1 MSIST
6 IAYGNLYYSMVLRKC
21 QGVQRVQYRP
31 MAALNTNLGV
41 NFPRGFRSAGVYC
54 GIKKPGL
61 LDLAL
66 IVSETEASVAGMF
79 TTNRACAAPVLWSRQ
94 VVAGGR
100 ARAIV
105 ANSGNANCL
114 TGEQG
119 MRDAQRMAEL
129 VAKRLECPPTQ
140 VVVASTGVIGVPLPM
155 PAVESGIA
163 QAFERLTDGDDRTTA
178 DAILTTDNASKR
190 ASLEIDTPA
199 GKVRIGAIAKG
210 AGMIAPKMATML
222 AFITT
227 DAAIDPADLQACLA
241 RVVDKTF
248 NCITVDG
255 DTSTNDMVI
264 ALANGVSG
272 VQLTGDALQP
282 FEQGLYQVCEYLA
295 KRIVK
300 DGEGASRI
308 FEVRVSGAADADAA
322 RRIARTIAESQL
334 VKTAVHGG
342 DPNWGRIIAA
352 AGRAGVP
359 IDVSRARLHLQNT
372 LVFENGRPTEYDERA
387 LVDAMQTDEVTIALT
402 LSDGDGEAHFWSS
415 DLTAEYVQINAHY
428 RT

>member
-1 MSIST
+1 MSR
-6 IAYGNLYYSMVLRKC
+6 AEG
-21 QGVQRVQYRP
+21 VQYRP

-66 IVSETEASVAGMF
+66 IVSETESSVAGMF
-79 TTNRACAAPVLWSRQ
+79 TTNRACAAPVQWSQ
-94 VVAGGR
+94 QAVAGGK

-114 TGEQG
+114 TGAQG
-119 MRDAQRMAEL
+119 IRDAQRMAEL
-129 VAKRLECPPTQ
+129 VAKRLECLPTQ

-178 DAILTTDNASKR
+178 DAILTTDSASKR
-190 ASLEIDTPA
+190 ASLEVSTPA
-199 GKVRIGAIAKG
+199 GAVRIGAIAKG
-210 AGMIAPKMATML
+210 AGMIAPNMATML

-241 RVVDKTF
+241 RVVNATF

-255 DTSTNDMVI
+255 DASTNDMVV
-264 ALANGVSG
+264 ALANGASG
-272 VQLTGDALQP
+272 VQLVGDALQP

-322 RRIARTIAESQL
+322 RRIARAIAESQL

-352 AGRAGVP
+352 AGRAGAP

-387 LVDAMQTDEVTIALT
+387 LVEAMQTDEVTIALT
-402 LSDGDGEAHFWSS
+402 LSDGDGKAHFWSS

>member
-1 MSIST
+1 
-6 IAYGNLYYSMVLRKC
+6 MVLRKC
-21 QGVQRVQYRP
+21 QGVQWVQYRP

-66 IVSETEASVAGMF
+66 IVSETESSVAGMF
-79 TTNRACAAPVLWSRQ
+79 TTNRACAAPVVWSKQ
-94 VVAGGR
+94 AVAGGR

-114 TGEQG
+114 TGAQG
-119 MRDAQRMAEL
+119 IRDAQRMAEL

-155 PAVESGIA
+155 PVVESGIA

-322 RRIARTIAESQL
+322 RRIARAIAESQL

-352 AGRAGVP
+352 AGRAGAP

>member
-1 MSIST
+1 MT
-6 IAYGNLYYSMVLRKC
+6 D
-21 QGVQRVQYRP
+21 
-31 MAALNTNLGV
+31 LNTQLGV
-41 NFPRGFRSAGVYC
+41 NYPRGFKSAGVYC

-66 IVSETEASVAGMF
+66 IVSETEASVAGVF
-79 TTNRACAAPVLWSRQ
+79 TTNRACAAPVRWSKQ
-94 VVAGGR
+94 VVAAGV

-119 MRDAQRMAEL
+119 ERDAQRMAQL
-129 VAKRLECPPTQ
+129 LAKRLDCTPQQ
-140 VVVASTGVIGVPLPM
+140 VIVASTGVIGVPLPM
-155 PAVESGIA
+155 HAVESGIA
-163 QAFERLTDGDDRTTA
+163 QAFERLAEGDDRA
-178 DAILTTDNASKR
+178 AAEAILTTDNSVKR
-190 ASLEIDTPA
+190 ASLEVAA
-199 GKVRIGAIAKG
+199 GAVRIGAIAKG
-210 AGMIAPKMATML
+210 AGMIAPRMATML

-227 DAAIDPADLQACLA
+227 DAQIAAPDLQACLT
-241 RVVDKTF
+241 RVAERTF
-248 NCITVDG
+248 NSITVDG

-264 ALANGVSG
+264 ALANGASG
-272 VQLTGDALQP
+272 VALQGDALTD
-282 FEQGLYQVCEYLA
+282 FEQGLYRICEYLA

-308 FEVRVSGAADADAA
+308 FEVHVQGAADSDAA

-334 VKTAVHGG
+334 VKTAIHGG

-352 AGRAGVP
+352 AGRADAP
-359 IDVSRARLHLQNT
+359 IDVNRAELHLQQT
-372 LVFENGRPTEYDERA
+372 LVFQQGRPTDYDERA
-387 LVDAMQTDEVTIALT
+387 LIERMQADEVQIRLT
-402 LSDGDGEAHFWSS
+402 LHDGDGEARFWSS

>member
-1 MSIST
+1 MT
-6 IAYGNLYYSMVLRKC
+6 E
-21 QGVQRVQYRP
+21 
-31 MAALNTNLGV
+31 LNTQLGV

-66 IVSETEASVAGMF
+66 IVSECEASVAGVF
-79 TTNRACAAPVLWSRQ
+79 TTNRACAAPVRWSRQ
-94 VVAGGR
+94 VVAGGVG
-100 ARAIV
+100 RAII

-119 MRDAQRMAEL
+119 ERDAQRTAEL
-129 VAKRLECPPTQ
+129 VARRLGCPPTQ

-155 PAVESGIA
+155 NAIEAGIA
-163 QAFERLTDGDDRTTA
+163 LAFERLSDGDDRTTA
-178 DAILTTDNASKR
+178 DAILTTDSASKR
-190 ASLEIDTPA
+190 ASMEITAPA
-199 GKVRIGAIAKG
+199 GAVRIGAIAKG

-227 DAAIDPADLQACLA
+227 DAAIAPADLQACLT
-241 RVVDKTF
+241 RVVDATF

-264 ALANGVSG
+264 ALANGASG

-308 FEVRVSGAADADAA
+308 FEVRVSGAANADAA
-322 RRIARTIAESQL
+322 RQIARTIAESQL
-334 VKTAVHGG
+334 VKTAIHGG

-352 AGRAGVP
+352 AGRAGAP
-359 IDVSRARLHLQNT
+359 IDLNRARLYLQNT
-372 LVFENGRPTEYDERA
+372 LVFESGRPAEYDEQA
-387 LVDAMQTDEVTIALT
+387 LVEAMQTDEVLVD
-402 LSDGDGEAHFWSS
+402 LQLGEGDGAARFWSS
-415 DLTAEYVQINAHY
+415 DLTAEYVKINAHY
-428 RT
+428 ST

>member
-1 MSIST
+1 MT
-6 IAYGNLYYSMVLRKC
+6 
-21 QGVQRVQYRP
+21 
-31 MAALNTNLGV
+31 ALNTNLGV

-155 PAVESGIA
+155 TAVEKGIA
-163 QAFERLTDGDDRTTA
+163 QAFERLTDGDDRSTA

-199 GKVRIGAIAKG
+199 GAVRIGAIAKG

-241 RVVDKTF
+241 RVVNKTF

-334 VKTAVHGG
+334 VKTAIHGG

-352 AGRAGVP
+352 AGRAGAP
-359 IDVSRARLHLQNT
+359 IDVNRARLYLQGT
-372 LVFENGRPTEYDERA
+372 LVFENGQPTEYDERA
-387 LVDAMQTDEVTIALT
+387 LVEAMQTDEVSIVLALG
-402 LSDGDGEAHFWSS
+402 DGDGEAHFWSS
-415 DLTAEYVQINAHY
+415 DLTAEYVKINAHY

>member
-1 MSIST
+1 MAIYV
-6 IAYGNLYYSMVLRKC
+6 IERFCANVEG
-21 QGVQRVQYRP
+21 QWVQYRP
-31 MAALNTNLGV
+31 MTALNTNLGV

-155 PAVESGIA
+155 TAVEKGIV

-241 RVVDKTF
+241 RVVNKTF

-334 VKTAVHGG
+334 VKTAIHGG

-352 AGRAGVP
+352 AGRAGAP
-359 IDVSRARLHLQNT
+359 IDVNRARLYLQGT
-372 LVFENGRPTEYDERA
+372 LVFENGQPTEYDERA
-387 LVDAMQTDEVTIALT
+387 LVEAMQTDEVSIVLALG
-402 LSDGDGEAHFWSS
+402 DGDGEAHFWSS
-415 DLTAEYVQINAHY
+415 DLTAEYVKINAHY

>member
-1 MSIST
+1 
-6 IAYGNLYYSMVLRKC
+6 MVLRKC
-21 QGVQRVQYRP
+21 QGVQWVQYRP

-66 IVSETEASVAGMF
+66 IVSETESSVAGMF
-79 TTNRACAAPVLWSRQ
+79 TTNRACAAPVVWSKQ
-94 VVAGGR
+94 AVAGGR

-129 VAKRLECPPTQ
+129 VAKRLGCIPTQ

-155 PAVESGIA
+155 TAVESGIA

-178 DAILTTDNASKR
+178 DAILTTDSASKR
-190 ASLEIDTPA
+190 AALEVSTPA
-199 GKVRIGAIAKG
+199 GAVRIGAIAKG
-210 AGMIAPKMATML
+210 AGMIAPNMATML

-241 RVVDKTF
+241 RVVNATF

-255 DTSTNDMVI
+255 DTSTNDMVV
-264 ALANGVSG
+264 ALANGASG

-322 RRIARTIAESQL
+322 RRIARAIAESQL

-352 AGRAGVP
+352 AGRAGAP

-387 LVDAMQTDEVTIALT
+387 LVEAMQTDEVTIALT
-402 LSDGDGEAHFWSS
+402 LSDGDGKAHFWSS

>member
-1 MSIST
+1 MSR
-6 IAYGNLYYSMVLRKC
+6 AEG
-21 QGVQRVQYRP
+21 VQYRP
-31 MAALNTNLGV
+31 MAELNTQLGV
-41 NFPRGFRSAGVYC
+41 NFPRGFRSAGVYS

-66 IVSETEASVAGMF
+66 IVSETESSVAGMF
-79 TTNRACAAPVLWSRQ
+79 TTNRACAAPVQWSQ
-94 VVAGGR
+94 QAVAGGR

-129 VAKRLECPPTQ
+129 VAKRLGCAPTQ

-155 PAVESGIA
+155 NAVESGIA
-163 QAFERLTDGDDRTTA
+163 QAFERLTDDDDRATA
-178 DAILTTDNASKR
+178 DAILTTDNTSKR

-199 GKVRIGAIAKG
+199 GAVRIGAIAKG
-210 AGMIAPKMATML
+210 AGMIAPTMATML

-241 RVVDKTF
+241 RVVNATF

-255 DTSTNDMVI
+255 DASTNDMVI

-272 VQLTGDALQP
+272 VRLTGEAMQP
-282 FEQGLYQVCEYLA
+282 FEQALYQVCEYLA

-352 AGRAGVP
+352 AGRAGAP

-387 LVDAMQTDEVTIALT
+387 LVEAMQTDEVTIALT

>member
-1 MSIST
+1 MAIYI
-6 IAYGNLYYSMVLRKC
+6 IARFCANVKG
-21 QGVQRVQYRP
+21 QWVQYRP

-66 IVSETEASVAGMF
+66 IVSETESSVAGMF

-190 ASLEIDTPA
+190 ASLEVSTPA
-199 GKVRIGAIAKG
+199 GTVRIGAIAKG

-227 DAAIDPADLQACLA
+227 DAAIDPTDLQACLA

-334 VKTAVHGG
+334 VKTAIHGG

-352 AGRAGVP
+352 AGRAGAP
-359 IDVSRARLHLQNT
+359 IDVNRARLYLQGT
-372 LVFENGRPTEYDERA
+372 LVFENGQPTEYDERA
-387 LVDAMQTDEVTIALT
+387 LVEAMQIDEVSIVLALG
-402 LSDGDGEAHFWSS
+402 DGDGEAHFWSS
-415 DLTAEYVQINAHY
+415 DLTAEYVKINAHY

>member
-1 MSIST
+1 MT
-6 IAYGNLYYSMVLRKC
+6 
-21 QGVQRVQYRP
+21 
-31 MAALNTNLGV
+31 ALNTNLGV

-155 PAVESGIA
+155 PAVESGIT

-190 ASLEIDTPA
+190 ASLEVSTPA
-199 GKVRIGAIAKG
+199 GTVRIGAIAKG

-227 DAAIDPADLQACLA
+227 DAAIDPTDLQACLA

-295 KRIVK
+295 KCIVK

-334 VKTAVHGG
+334 VKTAIHGG

-352 AGRAGVP
+352 AGRAGAP
-359 IDVSRARLHLQNT
+359 IDVSRARLYLQGT
-372 LVFENGRPTEYDERA
+372 LVFENGQPTEYDERT
-387 LVDAMQTDEVTIALT
+387 LVEAMQTDEVAIALT

-415 DLTAEYVQINAHY
+415 DLTAEYVKINAHY

>member
-1 MSIST
+1 MT
-6 IAYGNLYYSMVLRKC
+6 
-21 QGVQRVQYRP
+21 
-31 MAALNTNLGV
+31 ALNTQLGV

-66 IVSETEASVAGMF
+66 IVSEQEASVAGVF
-79 TTNRACAAPVLWSRQ
+79 TTNRACAAPVRWSKQ
-94 VVAGGR
+94 VVAGGV
-100 ARAIV
+100 ARAII

-119 MRDAQRMAEL
+119 ERDAQHMAEL
-129 VAKRLECPPTQ
+129 VARRLGCPPTQ

-155 PAVESGIA
+155 NAVETGIA
-163 QAFERLTDGDDRTTA
+163 LAFERLSDGDDRTTA
-178 DAILTTDNASKR
+178 DAILTTDSASKR
-190 ASLEIDTPA
+190 VSLPVDTPVGA
-199 GKVRIGAIAKG
+199 VRLGAIAKG

-227 DAAIDPADLQACLA
+227 DAAIDSADLQACLT
-241 RVVDKTF
+241 RVVDATF

-264 ALANGVSG
+264 ALANGASG
-272 VQLTGDALQP
+272 IRLTGDALQA
-282 FEQGLYQVCEYLA
+282 FEQGLYRVCEYLA

-308 FEVRVSGAADADAA
+308 FEVRVSGAVDTDAA
-322 RRIARTIAESQL
+322 RQIARTIAESQL
-334 VKTAVHGG
+334 VKTAIHGG

-359 IDVSRARLHLQNT
+359 VDLNRARLSLQGT
-372 LVFENGRPTEYDERA
+372 RVFENGRPAEYDERA
-387 LVDAMQTDEVTIALT
+387 LVEAMQADEVMLD
-402 LSDGDGEAHFWSS
+402 LHLGDGEGAARFWSS
-415 DLTAEYVQINAHY
+415 DLTAEYVKINAHY

>member
-1 MSIST
+1 MT
-6 IAYGNLYYSMVLRKC
+6 
-21 QGVQRVQYRP
+21 
-31 MAALNTNLGV
+31 ALNTNLGV

-155 PAVESGIA
+155 TAVEKGIA

-199 GKVRIGAIAKG
+199 GAVRIGAIAKG

-241 RVVDKTF
+241 RVVNKTF

-334 VKTAVHGG
+334 VKTAIHGG

-352 AGRAGVP
+352 AGRAGAP
-359 IDVSRARLHLQNT
+359 IDVNRARLYLQGT
-372 LVFENGRPTEYDERA
+372 LVFENGQPTEYDERA
-387 LVDAMQTDEVTIALT
+387 LVEAMQTDEVSIVLALG
-402 LSDGDGEAHFWSS
+402 DGDGEAHFWSS
-415 DLTAEYVQINAHY
+415 DLTAEYVKINAHY

>member
-1 MSIST
+1 M
-6 IAYGNLYYSMVLRKC
+6 G
-21 QGVQRVQYRP
+21 
-31 MAALNTNLGV
+31 ALNTQLGV

-79 TTNRACAAPVLWSRQ
+79 TTNRACAAPVQWSRQ
-94 VVAGGR
+94 VAAGGK

-129 VAKRLECPPTQ
+129 VARRLGCAPTQ
-140 VVVASTGVIGVPLPM
+140 VIVASTGVIGVPLPM
-155 PAVESGIA
+155 NAVESGIG
-163 QAFERLTDGDDRTTA
+163 QAFERLSDGDDRATA
-178 DAILTTDNASKR
+178 DAILTTDSASKR
-190 ASLEIDTPA
+190 AALETATPA
-199 GKVRIGAIAKG
+199 GAVRIGAIAKG
-210 AGMIAPKMATML
+210 AGMIAPNMATML
-222 AFITT
+222 AFIAT
-227 DAAIDPADLQACLA
+227 DAAIDPADLQACLR
-241 RVVDKTF
+241 RVVDATF
-248 NCITVDG
+248 NSITVDG

-264 ALANGVSG
+264 ALANGASG
-272 VQLTGDALQP
+272 VALTGESLEA
-282 FEQGLYQVCEYLA
+282 FEAGLYQVCEYLA

-334 VKTAVHGG
+334 VKTAIHGG

-352 AGRAGVP
+352 AGRAGAP
-359 IDVSRARLHLQNT
+359 ITVERAQLFLQGT

-387 LVDAMQTDEVTIALT
+387 LVNAMQADEVHIVLT
-402 LSDGDGEAHFWSS
+402 LSDGDGAAHFWSS
-415 DLTAEYVQINAHY
+415 DLTAEYVKINAHY

>member
-1 MSIST
+1 MT
-6 IAYGNLYYSMVLRKC
+6 
-21 QGVQRVQYRP
+21 
-31 MAALNTNLGV
+31 ALNTQLGV

-66 IVSETEASVAGMF
+66 IVSERAASVAGVF
-79 TTNRACAAPVLWSRQ
+79 TTNRACAAPVRWSKQ
-94 VVAGGR
+94 VVAGGV
-100 ARAIV
+100 ARAII

-119 MRDAQRMAEL
+119 ERDAQRMAEL
-129 VAKRLECPPTQ
+129 VARRLGCPPTQ

-155 PAVESGIA
+155 NAVETGIA
-163 QAFERLTDGDDRTTA
+163 LAFERLSEGDDRTTA
-178 DAILTTDNASKR
+178 DAILTTDSASKR
-190 ASLEIDTPA
+190 VSLPVDTPVGA
-199 GKVRIGAIAKG
+199 VRLGAIAKG

-227 DAAIDPADLQACLA
+227 DAAIDSADLQACLT
-241 RVVDKTF
+241 RVVDATF

-264 ALANGVSG
+264 ALANGASG
-272 VQLTGDALQP
+272 IRLTGDALQA
-282 FEQGLYQVCEYLA
+282 FEQGLYRVCEYLA

-308 FEVRVSGAADADAA
+308 FEVRVSGAVDTDAA
-322 RRIARTIAESQL
+322 RQIARTIAESQL
-334 VKTAVHGG
+334 VKTAIHGG

-359 IDVSRARLHLQNT
+359 VDLNRARLSLQGT
-372 LVFENGRPTEYDERA
+372 RVFENGRPAEYDERA
-387 LVDAMQTDEVTIALT
+387 LVEAMQADEVMLD
-402 LSDGDGEAHFWSS
+402 LHLGDGEGAARFWSS
-415 DLTAEYVQINAHY
+415 DLTAEYVKINAHY

>member
-1 MSIST
+1 
-6 IAYGNLYYSMVLRKC
+6 MVLRKC

-41 NFPRGFRSAGVYC
+41 SFPRGFRSAGVYC

-66 IVSETEASVAGMF
+66 IVSETESSVAGMF
-79 TTNRACAAPVLWSRQ
+79 TTNRACAAPVVWSKQ
-94 VVAGGR
+94 AVAGGR

-178 DAILTTDNASKR
+178 DAILTTDSASKR
-190 ASLEIDTPA
+190 AALEVSTPA
-199 GKVRIGAIAKG
+199 GAVRIGAIAKG
-210 AGMIAPKMATML
+210 AGMIAPTMATML

-241 RVVDKTF
+241 RVVNATF

-255 DTSTNDMVI
+255 DTSTNDMVV
-264 ALANGVSG
+264 ALANGASG

-352 AGRAGVP
+352 AGRADAP
-359 IDVSRARLHLQNT
+359 IDVSRARLYLQNT

-387 LVDAMQTDEVTIALT
+387 LVEAMQTDEVTIALT
-402 LSDGDGEAHFWSS
+402 LSDGDGKAHFWSS

>member
-1 MSIST
+1 
-6 IAYGNLYYSMVLRKC
+6 MVLRKC

-66 IVSETEASVAGMF
+66 IVSETESSVAGMF

-178 DAILTTDNASKR
+178 DAILTTDSASKR

-241 RVVDKTF
+241 RVVNKTF

-334 VKTAVHGG
+334 VKTAIHGG

-352 AGRAGVP
+352 AGRAGAP

-415 DLTAEYVQINAHY
+415 DLTAEYVKINAHY

>member
-1 MSIST
+1 MAIYI
-6 IAYGNLYYSMVLRKC
+6 IARFCANVKG
-21 QGVQRVQYRP
+21 QWVQYRP
-31 MAALNTNLGV
+31 MTALNTNLGV

-190 ASLEIDTPA
+190 ASLEIETPA
-199 GKVRIGAIAKG
+199 GAVRIGAIAKG

-241 RVVDKTF
+241 RVVNKTF

-334 VKTAVHGG
+334 VKTAIHGG

-352 AGRAGVP
+352 AGRAGAP

-372 LVFENGRPTEYDERA
+372 LVFENGRPTEYDERT
-387 LVDAMQTDEVTIALT
+387 LVEAMQTDEVAIVLALG
-402 LSDGDGEAHFWSS
+402 DGDGEAHFWSS
-415 DLTAEYVQINAHY
+415 DLTAEYVKINAHY

>member
-1 MSIST
+1 
-6 IAYGNLYYSMVLRKC
+6 MVLRKC

-66 IVSETEASVAGMF
+66 IVSETESSVAGMF
-79 TTNRACAAPVLWSRQ
+79 TTNRACAAPVVWSKQ
-94 VVAGGR
+94 AVAVGR

-227 DAAIDPADLQACLA
+227 DAAVDPADLQACLA
-241 RVVDKTF
+241 RVVNATF

-255 DTSTNDMVI
+255 DTSTNDMVV

-322 RRIARTIAESQL
+322 RQIARAIAESQL

-352 AGRAGVP
+352 AGRAGAP
-359 IDVSRARLHLQNT
+359 LDVNRARLHLQNT
-372 LVFENGRPTEYDERA
+372 LVFENGQPTEYDERA
-387 LVDAMQTDEVTIALT
+387 LVEAMQTDEVQIALT
-402 LSDGDGEAHFWSS
+402 LSDGDGAAHFWSS
-415 DLTAEYVQINAHY
+415 DLTAEYVKINAHY

>member
-1 MSIST
+1 
-6 IAYGNLYYSMVLRKC
+6 MVLRKC
-21 QGVQRVQYRP
+21 QGVQWVQYRP

-66 IVSETEASVAGMF
+66 IVSETESSVAGMF
-79 TTNRACAAPVLWSRQ
+79 TTNRACAAPVVWSKQ
-94 VVAGGR
+94 AVAGGR

-129 VAKRLECPPTQ
+129 VAKRLECLPTQ

-178 DAILTTDNASKR
+178 DAILTTDSASKR

-199 GKVRIGAIAKG
+199 GAVRIGAIAKG
-210 AGMIAPKMATML
+210 AGMIAPTMATML

-227 DAAIDPADLQACLA
+227 DAAVDPADLQACLA
-241 RVVDKTF
+241 RVVNATF

-264 ALANGVSG
+264 ALANGASG

-352 AGRAGVP
+352 AGRADAP
-359 IDVSRARLHLQNT
+359 IDVSRARLHLQGT
-372 LVFENGRPTEYDERA
+372 LVFENGQPTEYDERA

-402 LSDGDGEAHFWSS
+402 LSDGDGKAHFWSS

>member
-1 MSIST
+1 MSR
-6 IAYGNLYYSMVLRKC
+6 AEG
-21 QGVQRVQYRP
+21 VQYRP

-66 IVSETEASVAGMF
+66 IVSETESSVAGMF
-79 TTNRACAAPVLWSRQ
+79 TTNRACAAPVVWSKQ
-94 VVAGGR
+94 AVAGGR

-178 DAILTTDNASKR
+178 DAILTTDSASKR
-190 ASLEIDTPA
+190 ASLEIETPA
-199 GKVRIGAIAKG
+199 GAVRIGAIAKG
-210 AGMIAPKMATML
+210 AGMIAPTMATML
-222 AFITT
+222 AFIMT

-264 ALANGVSG
+264 ALANGASG

-352 AGRAGVP
+352 AGRAGAP

-387 LVDAMQTDEVTIALT
+387 LVEAMQTDEVTIALT
-402 LSDGDGEAHFWSS
+402 LSDGDGKAHFWSS
-415 DLTAEYVQINAHY
+415 DLTAEYVKINAHY

>member
-1 MSIST
+1 
-6 IAYGNLYYSMVLRKC
+6 MVLRKC
-21 QGVQRVQYRP
+21 QGVQWVQYRP

-66 IVSETEASVAGMF
+66 IVSETESSVAGMF
-79 TTNRACAAPVLWSRQ
+79 TTNRACAAPVVWSKQ
-94 VVAGGR
+94 AVAGGR

-105 ANSGNANCL
+105 ADSGNANCL

-308 FEVRVSGAADADAA
+308 FEVRVSGAADVDAA

-334 VKTAVHGG
+334 VKTAIHGG

-352 AGRAGVP
+352 AGRAGAP

-372 LVFENGRPTEYDERA
+372 LVFENGRPTEYDERT
-387 LVDAMQTDEVTIALT
+387 LVEAMQTDEVAIALT

-415 DLTAEYVQINAHY
+415 DLTAEYVKINAHY

>member
-1 MSIST
+1 MAIYV
-6 IAYGNLYYSMVLRKC
+6 IARFCANIKG
-21 QGVQRVQYRP
+21 QWVQYRP
-31 MAALNTNLGV
+31 MTALNTNLGV

-94 VVAGGR
+94 AVAGGR

-155 PAVESGIA
+155 TAVEKGIA

-190 ASLEIDTPA
+190 ASLEVSTPA
-199 GKVRIGAIAKG
+199 GTVRIGAIAKG

-241 RVVDKTF
+241 RVVNKTF

-334 VKTAVHGG
+334 VKTAIHGG

-359 IDVSRARLHLQNT
+359 IDVNRARLYLQGT
-372 LVFENGRPTEYDERA
+372 LVFENGQPTEYDERA
-387 LVDAMQTDEVTIALT
+387 LVEAMQTDEVSIVLALG
-402 LSDGDGEAHFWSS
+402 DGDGEAHFWSS
-415 DLTAEYVQINAHY
+415 DLTAEYVKINAHY

>member
-1 MSIST
+1 MSR
-6 IAYGNLYYSMVLRKC
+6 AEG
-21 QGVQRVQYRP
+21 VQYRP

-66 IVSETEASVAGMF
+66 IVSETESSVAGMF
-79 TTNRACAAPVLWSRQ
+79 TTNRACAAPVQWSQ
-94 VVAGGR
+94 QAVAGGR

-114 TGEQG
+114 TGAQG
-119 MRDAQRMAEL
+119 IRDAQRMAEL
-129 VAKRLECPPTQ
+129 VAKRLGCAPTQ

-155 PAVESGIA
+155 TAVESGIA

-178 DAILTTDNASKR
+178 DAILTTDSASKR
-190 ASLEIDTPA
+190 AALEVSTPA
-199 GKVRIGAIAKG
+199 GAVRIGAIAKG
-210 AGMIAPKMATML
+210 AGMIAPNMATML

-241 RVVDKTF
+241 RVVNATF

-255 DTSTNDMVI
+255 DTSTNDMVV
-264 ALANGVSG
+264 ALANGASG

-352 AGRAGVP
+352 AGRAGAP
-359 IDVSRARLHLQNT
+359 IDVSRARLYLQGT
-372 LVFENGRPTEYDERA
+372 LVFENGQPTEYDERA
-387 LVDAMQTDEVTIALT
+387 LVEAMQTDEVAIALT
-402 LSDGDGEAHFWSS
+402 LSDGDGKAHFWSS